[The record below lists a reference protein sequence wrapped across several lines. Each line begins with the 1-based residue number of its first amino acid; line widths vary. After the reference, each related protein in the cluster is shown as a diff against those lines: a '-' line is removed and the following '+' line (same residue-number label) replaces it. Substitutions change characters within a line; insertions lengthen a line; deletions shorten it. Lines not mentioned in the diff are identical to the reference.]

1 MAENKEY
8 VVQSQEDGTILISDE
23 VIATIAAAA
32 LLEVDGVS
40 PMSNIGSD
48 LAGKLGVKTLGKGI
62 KLNVEGNSVSLEC
75 SVVLEYGFD
84 VIVVAKNAQQAIKN
98 AVESMTG
105 FEVTRVDILV
115 GGVATAKKK

>member
-32 LLEVDGVS
+32 LLEVEGVS
-40 PMSNIGSD
+40 PMSNIGAD
-48 LAGKLGVKTLGKGI
+48 LAGKLGVKTLGRGI
-62 KLNVEGNSVSLEC
+62 KLSVEGNTVSLEC
-75 SVVLEYGFD
+75 AVVLEYGFD
-84 VIVVAKNAQQAIKN
+84 VIVVAQNAQQAIKN

>member
-8 VVQSQEDGTILISDE
+8 VVQSQEDGMVLVSDE

-32 LLEVDGVS
+32 LLEVEGVS
-40 PMSNIGSD
+40 PMGGLGTD
-48 LAGKLGVKTLGKGI
+48 LAEKLGVRSLGKGI
-62 KLNVEGNSVSLEC
+62 KLSVEENRVSLEC
-75 SVVLEYGFD
+75 AVVLEYGYD
-84 VIVVAKNAQQAIKN
+84 VIVVAKNAQQSIKN

-105 FEVTRVDILV
+105 FQVERVDILV